1 MQIRS
6 QPWWCTPEI
15 SALKTEAGGLPRV
28 QSQPGLRIETLS
40 QKTKNAKTEQPT
52 NKIESGEVFFFS
64 WSVFDGVTSR
74 MHHQPRALNNRS
86 SSMGG
91 YSRGRSLGP
100 SSQELM
106 EGHRPSVP
114 PTSLFLSAH
123 LFPCPHSLFQEH
135 QLCQIGV
142 YPQDFI

>member
-1 MQIRS
+1 M
-6 QPWWCTPEI
+6 
-15 SALKTEAGGLPRV
+15 PRV
-28 QSQPGLRIETLS
+28 QSQPGLQSETLS
-40 QKTKNAKTEQPT
+40 KKKKSQNQPT
-52 NKIESGEVFFFS
+52 NKQNRKCRDFFS

-74 MHHQPRALNNRS
+74 MHHQPQALNNRS

-114 PTSLFLSAH
+114 PTSLSLSAH
-123 LFPCPHSLFQEH
+123 LFPCPHSLFQGH
-135 QLCQIGV
+135 QSCQIRV
-142 YPQDFI
+142 YPQEFILLITATITPFPNKVRF